1 MKTFVLFIFTTI
13 TLGFNFCYTQ
23 IVNIENQRLN
33 AKKEGFSGNVDLKLN
48 LTYATVQLF
57 QIGSNAKV
65 AYTKKRHYAMLL
77 TDYSLVT
84 SGLNQE
90 FINRGFEHLR
100 YNYTFK
106 DSGKVVFEAFQ
117 QGQFNKIQKISQRLL
132 FGTGLRFKLIDQ
144 KNYQLNIG
152 SSVMGEYEEM
162 DMSPTLIS
170 QDVLLS
176 NYISFDGQF
185 NSTFGINF
193 ITYFQP
199 KLIDFGNYRI
209 ATEAQL
215 RFKINQ
221 FLSLKIIYKLNHD
234 SRDLPDIRKTFYSLS
249 NTLSF
254 RF

>member
-1 MKTFVLFIFTTI
+1 MKSFIIFTTI
-13 TLGFNFCYTQ
+13 FFWYNVSFAQ

-33 AKKEGFSGNVDLKLN
+33 TKKEGFSGNVDLNLN
-48 LTYATVQLF
+48 LTYATKQLF
-57 QIGSNAKV
+57 QVGTKAKV
-65 AYTKKRHYAMLL
+65 AYTKKRQYVMLL
-77 TDYSLVT
+77 ADYSLVT
-84 SGLNQE
+84 SGLNE
-90 FINRGFEHLR
+90 DFINKGFEHLR

-117 QGQFNKIQKISQRLL
+117 QGQFNKIQKINKRLL
-132 FGTGLRFKLIDQ
+132 LGTGLRFKAIDQ
-144 KNYQLNIG
+144 KNYQLNLG
-152 SSVMGEYEEM
+152 SSLMGEYEEM
-162 DMSPTLIS
+162 ALDTLLIS

-185 NSTFGINF
+185 NSTFGMNF

-199 KLIDFGNYRI
+199 KFIDFGNYRI

-234 SRDLPDIRKTFYSLS
+234 SRDLPDVRKTYYSLS